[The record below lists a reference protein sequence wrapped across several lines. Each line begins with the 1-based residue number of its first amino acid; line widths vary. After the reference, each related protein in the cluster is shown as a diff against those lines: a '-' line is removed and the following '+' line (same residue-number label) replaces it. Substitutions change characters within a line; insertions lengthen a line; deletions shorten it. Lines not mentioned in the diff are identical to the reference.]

1 MAGLEEEFKTYLETG
16 QQSQAYKLEKDFATY
31 LQEKGQGG
39 AIRQA
44 PQEQNFPIGATIGGV
59 GGAIIGGLTALPGGA
74 TLGGIAGTLGGEA
87 IQQGVETLMG
97 SEAAP
102 QSSGQ
107 SAQRLAQETT
117 YQLAGEGLGRGLIAG
132 VGRALSY
139 AAPKVTPEA
148 SQALRFLEPRVQPG
162 LLVAEAT
169 ESSGMDTIHNIAEK
183 SLFGAEY
190 FRAYKANRAKVLE
203 QMADELVDQFGRR
216 ASATDVGSQL

>member
-1 MAGLEEEFKTYLETG
+1 MATLEEEFAAYKQLGPAQHEF
-16 QQSQAYKLEKDFATY
+16 QQWKARQAYEA
-31 LQEKGQGG
+31 EIAGGG

-44 PQEQNFPIGATIGGV
+44 PPEQNFPIGATVGGV
-59 GGAIIGGLTALPGGA
+59 GGAVVGGVLGGPPGA
-74 TLGGIAGTLGGEA
+74 TIGGIAGTLGGEA
-87 IQQGVETLMG
+87 IQQGVETMMG

-102 QSSGQ
+102 QSFGQ

-132 VGRALSY
+132 VGRALMY

-169 ESSGMDTIHNIAEK
+169 ESSGVDTIHNIAEK

-190 FRAYKANRAKVLE
+190 FRAYKANREKVLE
-203 QMADELVDQFGRR
+203 QMADELVDQFGR
-216 ASATDVGSQL
+216 